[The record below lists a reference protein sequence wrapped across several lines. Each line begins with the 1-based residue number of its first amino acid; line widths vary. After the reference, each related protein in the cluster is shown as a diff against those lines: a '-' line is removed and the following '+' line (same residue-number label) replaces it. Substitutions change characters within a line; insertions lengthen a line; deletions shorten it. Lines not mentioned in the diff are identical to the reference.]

1 MPRASVWRSGCLRVV
16 ARGAEQ
22 RGLGPAFE
30 RSGLQARAGEYR
42 RVGTKC
48 PTTQAARY
56 AKRWRASSYVNAAR
70 CDRLC
75 QWHNPAVPF
84 SAIRILGIDPGL
96 NRTGYGVVE
105 VNGSRL
111 AFIAAGVIRVPA
123 GDLHQRLGTI
133 LRSLGAVI
141 RDTQPQVA
149 TIEKVFVNVNPQ
161 STLLLGQARGAA
173 ICAAVAEGLV
183 VHEYAALR
191 IKQAVVGFG
200 RADKRQVQT
209 MVQRL
214 LSLDRAPTS
223 DAADALACAI
233 CHAHSASLLMALRS
247 KASIAPRVRSTANG
261 RRAWT
266 ARLQGVE

>member
-1 MPRASVWRSGCLRVV
+1 MPSRAAIVF
-16 ARGAEQ
+16 AN
-22 RGLGPAFE
+22 
-30 RSGLQARAGEYR
+30 
-42 RVGTKC
+42 GTILLV
-48 PTTQAARY
+48 P
-56 AKRWRASSYVNAAR
+56 SS
-70 CDRLC
+70 
-75 QWHNPAVPF
+75 P
-84 SAIRILGIDPGL
+84 IRILGIDPGL

-105 VNGSRL
+105 VNGLRL
-111 AFIAAGVIRVPA
+111 ACIATGVIRVPA

-133 LRSLGAVI
+133 LRSLAAVI
-141 RDTQPQVA
+141 RDTQPHVA
-149 TIEKVFVNVNPQ
+149 TVEKVFVNVNPQ

-191 IKQAVVGFG
+191 IKQSVVGFG
-200 RADKRQVQT
+200 RADKRQVQA

-214 LSLDRAPTS
+214 LSLDRAPTR

-266 ARLQGVE
+266 ARLQGLE

>member
-1 MPRASVWRSGCLRVV
+1 MVEAV
-16 ARGAEQ
+16 
-22 RGLGPAFE
+22 GPTL
-30 RSGLQARAGEYR
+30 S
-42 RVGTKC
+42 
-48 PTTQAARY
+48 
-56 AKRWRASSYVNAAR
+56 
-70 CDRLC
+70 
-75 QWHNPAVPF
+75 
-84 SAIRILGIDPGL
+84 
-96 NRTGYGVVE
+96 
-105 VNGSRL
+105 
-111 AFIAAGVIRVPA
+111 FIAAGVIRVPA

-133 LRSLGAVI
+133 LRSLADVI
-141 RDTQPQVA
+141 RDTQPHVA

-173 ICAAVAEGLV
+173 ICAAVTEGLV

-200 RADKRQVQT
+200 RADKRQVQA

-233 CHAHSASLLMALRS
+233 CHAHSASLLMALRL
-247 KASIAPRVRSTANG
+247 KTRGVPRSRSQSNG

-266 ARLQGVE
+266 ARVQGLE

>member
-1 MPRASVWRSGCLRVV
+1 M
-16 ARGAEQ
+16 
-22 RGLGPAFE
+22 
-30 RSGLQARAGEYR
+30 
-42 RVGTKC
+42 
-48 PTTQAARY
+48 
-56 AKRWRASSYVNAAR
+56 
-70 CDRLC
+70 
-75 QWHNPAVPF
+75 
-84 SAIRILGIDPGL
+84 IRILGIDPGL

-105 VNGSRL
+105 AAGPRL
-111 AFIAAGVIRVPA
+111 SFVAAGVIKVPA

-133 LRSLGAVI
+133 LRSLADVI
-141 RDTQPQVA
+141 RETQPHVA

-173 ICAAVAEGLV
+173 ICAAVTEGLV

-200 RADKRQVQT
+200 GADKRQVQS

-214 LSLDRAPTS
+214 LALDRAPTS

-233 CHAHSASLLMALRS
+233 CHAHSSTLLMALRLKS
-247 KASIAPRVRSTANG
+247 HVVQRSRSQTNG

-266 ARLQGVE
+266 ARVQGFE

>member
-1 MPRASVWRSGCLRVV
+1 M
-16 ARGAEQ
+16 Q
-22 RGLGPAFE
+22 R
-30 RSGLQARAGEYR
+30 RD
-42 RVGTKC
+42 
-48 PTTQAARY
+48 
-56 AKRWRASSYVNAAR
+56 AKRWRAAIVLANGTILLVSSS
-70 CDRLC
+70 L
-75 QWHNPAVPF
+75 
-84 SAIRILGIDPGL
+84 RILGIDPGL

-133 LRSLGAVI
+133 LRSLAAVI

-149 TIEKVFVNVNPQ
+149 TVEKVFVNVNPQ

-247 KASIAPRVRSTANG
+247 KANVAPRVRSTANG

-266 ARLQGVE
+266 ARLQGLG

>member
-1 MPRASVWRSGCLRVV
+1 ML
-16 ARGAEQ
+16 AR
-22 RGLGPAFE
+22 R
-30 RSGLQARAGEYR
+30 
-42 RVGTKC
+42 
-48 PTTQAARY
+48 
-56 AKRWRASSYVNAAR
+56 
-70 CDRLC
+70 DDD
-75 QWHNPAVPF
+75 QWHNPRVPF
-84 SAIRILGIDPGL
+84 PLIRILGIDPGL

-105 VNGSRL
+105 AVGPRL
-111 AFIAAGVIRVPA
+111 TFVAAGVIRVPA
-123 GDLHQRLGTI
+123 GELHQRLGTI
-133 LRSLGAVI
+133 LRSLADVI
-141 RDTQPQVA
+141 RDTQPHVA

-173 ICAAVAEGLV
+173 ICAAVTEGLV

-200 RADKRQVQT
+200 RADKRQVQS

-233 CHAHSASLLMALRS
+233 CHAHSASLLMALRL
-247 KASIAPRVRSTANG
+247 KTHVAPRSRSQANG

-266 ARLQGVE
+266 ARVQGLE